1 MGRAPDWQAAEERPV
16 VVLGAG
22 GMLATAVVDA
32 LEERGQHYIALSE
45 RDLDIT
51 VEGRVAGLL
60 KGFRPR
66 AVINAAAFTDVDGAE
81 SNREQA
87 YAVNALGAG
96 NVARVARGIG
106 ATMIHIS
113 TDYVFDGT
121 KDGAYT
127 PDDATNPINL
137 YGAGKLEG
145 ERLVQSAAKD
155 HLIVRT
161 SWLFGPA
168 GKNFVTTMLRLG
180 SARDALKVIDDQ
192 RGCPTYTRH
201 FAEGILTLFEKG
213 ARGIFHLTND
223 GSCSWFEFAREIF
236 SQRGMDVR
244 VEAIPTEQYPTP
256 AARPRNSVL
265 DSSKANDILGGPL
278 PLWQTALGQFLGED
292 QKP

>member
-32 LEERGQHYIALSE
+32 LEERGQHYVALSE
-45 RDLDIT
+45 QDLDIT

-60 KGFRPR
+60 KGLNPR
-66 AVINAAAFTDVDGAE
+66 VVFNAAAFTDVDGAQ
-81 SNREQA
+81 SNEDMA
-87 YAVNALGAG
+87 YAVNAIGAG
-96 NVARVARGIG
+96 NVARVVQGIG
-106 ATMIHIS
+106 ATLIHIS

-127 PDDATNPINL
+127 SDDATNPINV

-180 SARDALKVIDDQ
+180 QERDTLKVIDDQ

-201 FAEGILTLFEKG
+201 LAAGALTLFEKG

-223 GSCSWFEFAREIF
+223 GSCSWFEFAKEIF

-265 DSSKANDILGGPL
+265 DSGKANDILGRAL
-278 PLWQTALGQFLGED
+278 PPWQTALRQFLREI
-292 QKP
+292 K